1 MISQSQVNPLKWA
14 CMLMQAV
21 CALIAIAIVHSDNRL
36 AAVIA
41 LGIFATGVAASLL
54 LILAH
59 DRPFTGEI
67 SIKSDPLLQVVPG
80 IDKWLWMRLLPAD
93 FAIPT
98 RSHQLRPWDDG
109 RFDRLHCHCIVHR
122 AGNAFLVEWVERLH
136 FEPRIFVAR
145 AVEHVDAERQ
155 VVAGKAPGPQYI
167 EVLGANAVP

>member
-1 MISQSQVNPLKWA
+1 
-14 CMLMQAV
+14 LMQAV

-41 LGIFATGVAASLL
+41 LGVFATGVAASLL
-54 LILAH
+54 LIPAP

-67 SIKSDPLLQVVPG
+67 SVKSGPLLPVGPG
-80 IDKWLWMRLLPAD
+80 VDKGLWMGLLPPY

-109 RFDRLHCHCIVHR
+109 RFDRLHCHRVLDG
-122 AGNAFLVEWVERLH
+122 AGNSVLVKRVERLH

-145 AVEHVDAERQ
+145 AIEHVDVEWQ